1 MPGIRRLAV
10 IVLAG
15 VTAIALP
22 CTASAQQRGGR
33 SGSGSHGRPAA
44 AQPPPALQPS
54 IGLPLP
60 EIVPPLPPLGLPPA
74 GTHPSVGIRP
84 PHVSQP
90 IYRNGHRGSGHGA
103 PYPIGGI
110 GYFVPAFGWG
120 YGYPLAEP
128 ELAPAPEA
136 APYVQAQPPPYGTL
150 RVEVLAAAAAQVYVD
165 GYYTGTAD
173 QAAAGLDLEPGPHR
187 VELRATG
194 YESLTFDVRITP
206 NQVITFREAM
216 KPAPTTPATPEPAAR
231 PAAPSTFYVI
241 PGCYVG
247 NVPPANAK
255 LPEGCDG
262 TKVQTFKQ

>member
-1 MPGIRRLAV
+1 MRGTRRLAV

-15 VTAIALP
+15 AAAFALP
-22 CTASAQQRGGR
+22 WTVSAQQRGGR

-44 AQPPPALQPS
+44 AQPQPPLQPS
-54 IGLPLP
+54 IGLSLP

-74 GTHPSVGIRP
+74 GILPSAGTRP

-90 IYRNGHRGSGHGA
+90 IYRSGHRGPSYGA
-103 PYPIGGI
+103 RYPIGAV
-110 GYFVPAFGWG
+110 GYLAPAFGWG

-136 APYVQAQPPPYGTL
+136 APYVQALPPPYGTL

-187 VELRATG
+187 VELRAAG
-194 YESLTFDVRITP
+194 YEPLTFDVRITP
-206 NQVITFREAM
+206 NQVITFRDAM
-216 KPAPTTPATPEPAAR
+216 KRAANTPATPEPAPT